1 LIYLPISS
9 YNYLK
14 IFFIEI
20 VIHLLI
26 MDAQELQIRLKS
38 FAYRIVNLSRVLPK
52 ELVSEIIIKQ
62 ILRSAFSV
70 AANYRAACR
79 AQSKK
84 AFISKLSIV
93 VEEIDETFFW
103 LEVIADLKI
112 INPNKLT
119 ELLKEAEELTKILS
133 SSRKTAQSKLNQ

>member
-1 LIYLPISS
+1 
-9 YNYLK
+9 
-14 IFFIEI
+14 
-20 VIHLLI
+20 
-26 MDAQELQIRLKS
+26 MDAQELQTRLKS

-52 ELVSEIIIKQ
+52 ELVSEIILKQ

-84 AFISKLSIV
+84 AFVSKLSIV

-112 INPNKLT
+112 INPNKLI

-133 SSRKTAQSKLNQ
+133 SSRKTAQSKLINKSSINK

>member
-1 LIYLPISS
+1 M
-9 YNYLK
+9 N
-14 IFFIEI
+14 
-20 VIHLLI
+20 
-26 MDAQELQIRLKS
+26 AQELQTRLKS

-52 ELVSEIIIKQ
+52 ELVSEIIVKQ

-93 VEEIDETFFW
+93 VEEIDETYFW
-103 LEVIADLKI
+103 LEVISDLAI
-112 INPNKLT
+112 INPNKLK
-119 ELLKEAEELTKILS
+119 ELLVEAEELTKILS
-133 SSRKTAQSKLNQ
+133 SSRKTAQTKLNQQINNQ